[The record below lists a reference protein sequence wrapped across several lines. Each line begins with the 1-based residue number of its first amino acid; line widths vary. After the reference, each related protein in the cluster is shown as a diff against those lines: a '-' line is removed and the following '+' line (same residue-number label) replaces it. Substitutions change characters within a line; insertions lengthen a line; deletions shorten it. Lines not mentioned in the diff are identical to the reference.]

1 MTKFSFHTFPTSD
14 YAITPLLAV
23 TGGVTM
29 ENLEL
34 IKKVSML
41 QLKNLTPI
49 ILIQKAEITH

>member
-1 MTKFSFHTFPTSD
+1 
-14 YAITPLLAV
+14 
-23 TGGVTM
+23 M